1 MVHWITRIVLFSRT
15 RLSFSSNPPI
25 SCSAGHPRLTKE
37 SPQLL
42 GYSLLEIATWISVAI
57 FDYRVIIRG
66 IIVNIRGV
74 HAVVNITSWHVV
86 YESSKNSPWDF
97 EHGFGRSRTAAPYGI
112 TWSTSR
118 RSRTGLWFLIYN
130 KEQTNIWI
138 VFMSNKFKVV
148 FSTFIVISKQSFDM
162 HLTFAAAYQRNKI
175 MFNNQTLQNIKIVV
189 LRSMFSI
196 RTRTKS
202 GKFETSTRYN
212 RTRTNKKLKILDHI
226 LVHFG
231 IFCRGLCEPYYSL

>member
-1 MVHWITRIVLFSRT
+1 MWIYAVFTPWLILHHGM
-15 RLSFSSNPPI
+15 SFMKVQKT
-25 SCSAGHPRLTKE
+25 H
-37 SPQLL
+37 
-42 GYSLLEIATWISVAI
+42 LETLNM
-57 FDYRVIIRG
+57 G
-66 IIVNIRGV
+66 LGV
-74 HAVVNITSWHVV
+74 H
-86 YESSKNSPWDF
+86 
-97 EHGFGRSRTAAPYGI
+97 GRAPYGI

>member
-1 MVHWITRIVLFSRT
+1 MFTPWLILHHGM
-15 RLSFSSNPPI
+15 SFMKVQKT
-25 SCSAGHPRLTKE
+25 H
-37 SPQLL
+37 
-42 GYSLLEIATWISVAI
+42 LETLNM
-57 FDYRVIIRG
+57 G
-66 IIVNIRGV
+66 LGV
-74 HAVVNITSWHVV
+74 HGRRPHMASRDLHRGDLAQV
-86 YESSKNSPWDF
+86 YGFWFIIKNKQIFESC
-97 EHGFGRSRTAAPYGI
+97 
-112 TWSTSR
+112 
-118 RSRTGLWFLIYN
+118 LC
-130 KEQTNIWI
+130 QTNSRW
-138 VFMSNKFKVV
+138 F

-212 RTRTNKKLKILDHI
+212 RTRTNEKLKILDHI

-231 IFCRGLCEPYYSL
+231 NFCRGLCEPYYSL

>member
-1 MVHWITRIVLFSRT
+1 MFTPWLILHHVM
-15 RLSFSSNPPI
+15 SFMKVQKT
-25 SCSAGHPRLTKE
+25 H
-37 SPQLL
+37 
-42 GYSLLEIATWISVAI
+42 LETLNM
-57 FDYRVIIRG
+57 G
-66 IIVNIRGV
+66 LGV
-74 HAVVNITSWHVV
+74 H
-86 YESSKNSPWDF
+86 
-97 EHGFGRSRTAAPYGI
+97 GRSPYGI

-196 RTRTKS
+196 RTSPENSAFFNQIRDD
-202 GKFETSTRYN
+202 
-212 RTRTNKKLKILDHI
+212 RTRTNKKLKIVDQ
-226 LVHFG
+226 F
-231 IFCRGLCEPYYSL
+231 SS